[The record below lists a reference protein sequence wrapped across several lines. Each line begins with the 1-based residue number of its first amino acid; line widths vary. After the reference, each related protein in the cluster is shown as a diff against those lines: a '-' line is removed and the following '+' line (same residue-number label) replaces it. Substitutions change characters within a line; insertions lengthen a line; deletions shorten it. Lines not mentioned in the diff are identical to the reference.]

1 MNGSDKK
8 TYPIRTPG
16 RREEDYILRDQNI
29 RYKQLYTLG
38 QTITSEI
45 KMDALFQ
52 LIMDQTN
59 QIMGTERSTVFL
71 HDEEADELWSLVA
84 TGMKKRKIRIKADSG
99 IAGWVFQN
107 RKQLIINDPYSDH
120 RFNIEVDQRSGFR
133 TENILCIPIIN
144 REDRCIGAL
153 QTLNSLSGKFTE
165 DDCEFLKSISDYV
178 AIALENSKLY
188 EDIKDYSEKL
198 KATIIR
204 IETLTDIKKQ
214 LSKFVPISV
223 AEMVE
228 KDPNTLDSEK
238 VPMEVSIL
246 FIDIQNFTRITE
258 DYDQILV
265 NDMVEKHFSKYLEC
279 IHRHGGDLNE
289 FSGDGLM
296 VIFRRDAIK
305 THAHAA
311 VAAGLEIVKENN
323 LLNDKLRY
331 PWGAVDL
338 HIGINSG
345 KAYVGSTK
353 VKSITGERWTYTAS
367 GLVTIIAA
375 RIGGFSENTKLY
387 VGSETYKLLD
397 RDYDFNLIGN
407 KKFKNIKKTIPIY
420 QVKNKS

>member
-311 VAAGLEIVKENN
+311 VAAGLEIA
-323 LLNDKLRY
+323 
-331 PWGAVDL
+331 P
-338 HIGINSG
+338 
-345 KAYVGSTK
+345 
-353 VKSITGERWTYTAS
+353 
-367 GLVTIIAA
+367 
-375 RIGGFSENTKLY
+375 
-387 VGSETYKLLD
+387 
-397 RDYDFNLIGN
+397 
-407 KKFKNIKKTIPIY
+407 
-420 QVKNKS
+420 